1 MSKPLKIHK
10 IKLLQISKVTGN
22 RRVAATEALNFGEP
36 SFPPVRP
43 KLYDSPALGRKER
56 NDETLILKR
65 DPRSATEGILVVAAG
80 TAKEQRVV
88 VGVDP
93 IVIGKDPSC
102 GIVLVD
108 PAVSRR
114 HCEVKSTAAG
124 VHLRDM
130 ESKNGTKVDGVAME
144 RGLLFH
150 GSTIRVGETEIYF
163 LSDRDEAAGLGDGP
177 SQFGEAIG
185 NAKSMRKM
193 FALLEKLAVT
203 DLSICL
209 IGETGTGKDVLAR
222 ALHNASRRKTKDFV
236 VFDAGAV
243 AATLIES
250 RLFGHQ
256 KGAFTGAISDQR
268 GQFEAADGGTLFLDE
283 IGELSLDLQPKLL
296 RALEQRTVVRLGGTS
311 EIPVD
316 VRIIAATNRDLETE
330 VAEGN
335 FREDLFF
342 RLGVAVVRVPPL
354 RDRRED
360 IPLLCESFA
369 AELPRNVTLSDAALS
384 VLQAQLWPGNVR
396 ELKNVVTL
404 AAAVSEGDIL
414 EPRDFLQ
421 FRGQRQREPT
431 LDGLPL
437 AGRTLDSIEK
447 NAIKQTLKDCK
458 GNKTHAAK
466 ALGIAS
472 STLYEK
478 LKKYGL

>member
-1 MSKPLKIHK
+1 M
-10 IKLLQISKVTGN
+10 G
-22 RRVAATEALNFGEP
+22 RR
-36 SFPPVRP
+36 
-43 KLYDSPALGRKER
+43 ER

-65 DPRSATEGILVVAAG
+65 DPRNATDGILVVGAG
-80 TAKEQRVV
+80 TAGEQRFP
-88 VGVDP
+88 VGGEP
-93 IVIGKDPSC
+93 IIIGKDPSLQ
-102 GIVLVD
+102 IVLAD

-124 VHLRDM
+124 VHLKDLG
-130 ESKNGTKVDGVAME
+130 SKNGTKVDGVVME
-144 RGLLFH
+144 SGLLFH
-150 GSTIRVGETEIYF
+150 GSTIRVGESEIYF
-163 LSDRDEAAGLGDGP
+163 LSDQEGVPPGPEGP
-177 SQFGEAIG
+177 SSFGEAVG
-185 NAKSMRKM
+185 NSPAMRKV
-193 FALLEKLAVT
+193 FALLEKLAAT

-222 ALHNASRRKTKDFV
+222 AIHKRSRRSDKGFV

-250 RLFGHQ
+250 RLFGHN
-256 KGAFTGAISDQR
+256 KGAFTGAITDQQ

-283 IGELSLDLQPKLL
+283 IGELGLDLQPKLL
-296 RALEQRTVVRLGGTS
+296 RALEQRTVVRLGGTK

-316 VRIIAATNRDLETE
+316 VRIVAATNRDLQTE

-360 IPLLCESFA
+360 IPMLCA
-369 AELPRNVTLSDAALS
+369 AMASAMPRSVTLSDAALS
-384 VLQAQLWPGNVR
+384 VLQAQMWPGNVR
-396 ELKNVVTL
+396 ELKNVLTL
-404 AAAVSEGDIL
+404 AAAVSEGDVL
-414 EPRDFLQ
+414 EPRDLVQ
-421 FRGQRQREPT
+421 FNTKRTREPT
-431 LDGLPL
+431 LDGFPL
-437 AGRTLDSIEK
+437 AGRTLDSIER
-447 NAIKQTLKDCK
+447 NAIKQTLEDCK

-478 LKKYGL
+478 LKKYDL

>member
-1 MSKPLKIHK
+1 
-10 IKLLQISKVTGN
+10 
-22 RRVAATEALNFGEP
+22 
-36 SFPPVRP
+36 
-43 KLYDSPALGRKER
+43 LGRKER

-65 DPRSATEGILVVAAG
+65 DPRSATGGILIVGAG
-80 TAKEQRVV
+80 TAGERQFP
-88 VGVDP
+88 VGP
-93 IVIGKDPSC
+93 EPLVIGKDPKLK
-102 GIVLVD
+102 IVLGD

-124 VHLRDM
+124 VHLRDL
-130 ESKNGTKVDGVAME
+130 ESRNGTKVDGVVME
-144 RGLLFH
+144 SGLLFH

-163 LSDRDEAAGLGDGP
+163 LSDHEEAPAGPQGP
-177 SQFGEAIG
+177 SSFGDAVG
-185 NAKSMRKM
+185 TSAAMRKV
-193 FALLEKLAVT
+193 FALLEKLSGT

-209 IGETGTGKDVLAR
+209 IGETGTGKDVIAR
-222 ALHNASRRKTKDFV
+222 AIHKRSRRSSEEFV

-250 RLFGHQ
+250 RLFGHN
-256 KGAFTGAISDQR
+256 KGAFTGAISDQQ
-268 GQFEAADGGTLFLDE
+268 GQFEAANGGTLFLDE
-283 IGELSLDLQPKLL
+283 IGELGLELQPKLL
-296 RALEQRTVVRLGGTS
+296 RALEQRTVVRLGGTT

-316 VRIIAATNRDLETE
+316 VRIIAATNRDLQTE

-342 RLGVAVVRVPPL
+342 RLGVAVVRIPPL

-360 IPLLCESFA
+360 IPLLCQKFAES
-369 AELPRNVTLSDAALS
+369 LPRQVTFSDAALS

-396 ELKNVVTL
+396 ELKNVLTL
-404 AAAVSEGDIL
+404 AAAVSESDVL

-421 FRGQRQREPT
+421 FATKRNREPT
-431 LDGLPL
+431 LDGFPL
-437 AGRTLDSIEK
+437 ARRTLDSIER
-447 NAIKQTLKDCK
+447 NAIKQTLEDCN

-478 LKKYGL
+478 LKKYDL

>member
-1 MSKPLKIHK
+1 M
-10 IKLLQISKVTGN
+10 
-22 RRVAATEALNFGEP
+22 
-36 SFPPVRP
+36 
-43 KLYDSPALGRKER
+43 YDSPTLGGRDR
-56 NDETLILKR
+56 NDDTLILQR
-65 DPRSATEGILVVAAG
+65 DPRSATGGILVVGAG
-80 TAKEQRVV
+80 TASEKRFPVTAE
-88 VGVDP
+88 P
-93 IVIGKDPSC
+93 LIIGKDL
-102 GIVLVD
+102 GANIVLSD
-108 PAVSRR
+108 PAVSRQ

-124 VHLRDM
+124 VHLRDL
-130 ESKNGTKVDGVAME
+130 ESRNGTKVDGVAME

-150 GSTIRVGETEIYF
+150 GSTIRVGESEIYF
-163 LSDRDEAAGLGDGP
+163 LSDQDEATAETSGPNEFGD
-177 SQFGEAIG
+177 AVG
-185 NAKSMRKM
+185 NSPAMRKV
-193 FALLEKLAVT
+193 FALLEKLAAT
-203 DLSICL
+203 DLSILL

-222 ALHNASRRKTKDFV
+222 ALHDRSRRKARDFV

-243 AATLIES
+243 AANLIES

-268 GQFEAADGGTLFLDE
+268 GQFEAANGGTLFLDE
-283 IGELSLDLQPKLL
+283 IGELSLELQPKLL
-296 RALEQRTVVRLGGTS
+296 RALEGRKVVRLGGTA

-316 VRIIAATNRDLETE
+316 VRIIAATNRDLEAE

-369 AELPRNVTLSDAALS
+369 SALPRKVTLSEAALK
-384 VLQAQLWPGNVR
+384 VLQAQMWPGNVR
-396 ELKNVVTL
+396 ELKNVLTL
-404 AAAVSEGDIL
+404 AAAVVESEVL

-421 FRGQRQREPT
+421 FGATRNREPT

-458 GNKTHAAK
+458 GNKTRAAK
-466 ALGIAS
+466 TLGIAS

-478 LKKYGL
+478 LKKYDL